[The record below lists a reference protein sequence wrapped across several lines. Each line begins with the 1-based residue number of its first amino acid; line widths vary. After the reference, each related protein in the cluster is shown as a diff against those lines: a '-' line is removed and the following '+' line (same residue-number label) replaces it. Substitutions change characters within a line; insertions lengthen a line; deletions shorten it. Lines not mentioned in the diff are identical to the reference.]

1 MARFDVR
8 ILNKLLDSYERSSL
22 AKGTNKVAVHIDFR
36 FSKKSVPEY
45 FDESSLAF
53 EEIHACAHELED
65 KGFVRIVWKKG
76 KEDHIIEK
84 LVLNEKKVK
93 EIYQYLGRT
102 SHEDYV
108 RNTLKLVGIL
118 REQCTAPVAGKLLDW
133 LDERLRGDLPVK
145 EFIDLTCPEE
155 TKKLIRAV
163 QAVEEN
169 EEENYIREFSIRNF
183 SDSKTFEQM
192 CGKIGR
198 IFRRFSPEF
207 AEADTEEILAE
218 YGIYHM
224 PNYIYLKGLGTLA
237 LGKAEK
243 EFLDLSLLRQGI
255 GLSGDDLSDIRITGR
270 EKIRKIITI
279 ENLTTFFRWQEENA
293 LIIYLGGYHNKVRR
307 RLLKEIYETLPDAEY
322 LHFGDIDVGGFEI
335 YRDLCRKTDIP
346 FRLYHMGIEEL
357 ETYRNYGK
365 KLTEN
370 DRKRLKLLLE
380 QAEKE
385 KAEYVQTLKYMED
398 QGIKLEQE
406 CISNYG
412 TENCYVEA
420 VV

>member
-1 MARFDVR
+1 
-8 ILNKLLDSYERSSL
+8 
-22 AKGTNKVAVHIDFR
+22 
-36 FSKKSVPEY
+36 
-45 FDESSLAF
+45 
-53 EEIHACAHELED
+53 
-65 KGFVRIVWKKG
+65 
-76 KEDHIIEK
+76 
-84 LVLNEKKVK
+84 
-93 EIYQYLGRT
+93 
-102 SHEDYV
+102 
-108 RNTLKLVGIL
+108 
-118 REQCTAPVAGKLLDW
+118 
-133 LDERLRGDLPVK
+133 
-145 EFIDLTCPEE
+145 
-155 TKKLIRAV
+155 
-163 QAVEEN
+163 
-169 EEENYIREFSIRNF
+169 
-183 SDSKTFEQM
+183 M

-270 EKIRKIITI
+270 EKIRKVITI

-307 RLLKEIYETLPDAEY
+307 RLLKEIHETLPDAEY

-412 TENCYVEA
+412 TGNCYVEA

>member
-108 RNTLKLVGIL
+108 RNTLKQVGIL

-145 EFIDLTCPEE
+145 ESIALTRPEE

-270 EKIRKIITI
+270 EKIRKVITI